1 MLRAFS
7 SSPDPLNDSPTF
19 QSPVKPRRPS
29 TAKYSLPL
37 QRSSP
42 TKRTFQ
48 LDLGNPL
55 SPQKIKVTV
64 EAGSDTE
71 NTKSQFGDD
80 GRSASPWSIA
90 EPLSHQRGRTT
101 TTTVPLKGLSDSE
114 GENRFATP
122 KRGKG
127 RPRKSGTPI
136 PTKQPRKSTTPTP
149 KARRSRKS
157 IGEQVYGDSEDDAD
171 FRLGRGMEVKRG
183 RGKQRK
189 STSAMQSESLEN
201 PLQGTANRIG
211 SARRKTITP
220 DEVVILEDGES
231 AGVMDHDGA
240 QPTDDLGGALSTMDY
255 NAAYPPSAHSTI
267 RSSASASGGEEPDI
281 TIARFHPGNETP
293 RQAGWSSPRMVDSSR
308 ASHATRPSSSYPSPS
323 SSLEKPKDHQRED
336 DVARSPLLSGRYKS
350 ADIPDVGEEEDDDDD
365 VEHGRPDDIP
375 EFDTI
380 IESEEFSMISVD
392 SVPSL
397 LQHFTSPPD
406 GGVAESVGNPNI
418 SMAQTA
424 EAGII
429 ESLPSISGTVVG
441 KAKSTWKPQNRSLL
455 SVQATNMDD
464 DSFSSIPSE
473 ILEAATP
480 ARKSV
485 VSNLLATKNLYTE
498 DSFSSIAPEILD
510 AATPGRNLP
519 KATHPETTVPQ
530 GHSYEDS
537 FSAIPSAILDA
548 ATPAPLR
555 HTLFKSGHSSQTGI
569 ALERLSTTGST
580 QSTSSALRGGQAPVI
595 ARLLTP
601 EESPSP
607 SDISVPQKTAPSSKL
622 RNMASITNS
631 VEQMHDDE
639 SYMSSQMKSS
649 PPMIAYRG
657 QAYAT
662 RPEQQLQLHTG
673 ETQTPA
679 ITFSSPSLPPPIQFV
694 KEHPLLGSKIEEGQ
708 KPALS
713 PTVRAGRMLQDILV
727 PSSPRGRSESLGSPF
742 KSPVMERK
750 SSTVAHGTNQPPQER
765 QMEPLSRPNTAG
777 SLFPRQS
784 QDSNFNNSARYDDP
798 FVSSVS
804 ARSENRDYSPE
815 LPGRLPLSDPRLAS
829 TRSDGNSLQDD
840 DEMSWQVEEVV
851 SLNQNPI
858 PAVNRLYPSAEV
870 GVQSGDSA
878 SITATN
884 TEMWEQKWAAE
895 RAAVSRQI
903 EDANTSKV
911 IVIDSDAGDNAS
923 QVDSDGDDFDL
934 LLETLNSPFPTAQQQ
949 PSRDSVDQPNK
960 PRSISSW
967 RMNSKRSAHSDEL
980 SHLSSPIQ
988 GRGLPIKHV
997 KDLPASSGAPAFNFN
1012 PRVLERGNQDIFAM
1026 LASSPNK
1033 NPPVRPKKALDM
1045 DSPSTESRPSKR
1057 STMEVNSAANSNEP
1071 PHQFKTIPQKLNF
1084 NPRIRDPESSFSS
1097 SPVRQPTYGIFGVQ
1111 PGKERLS
1118 KPAASSVA
1126 SAPRS
1131 LEKSPHFG
1139 TDTLPTPGDQGS
1151 PMRLSSADT
1160 GYDSASSPINEEEE
1174 NLVINRTKEWTESV
1188 RLASAQM
1195 QGFSSPTKSCLRSP
1209 LKTPRAGSGSRGS
1222 ASSVKT
1228 VAFVSSSPI
1237 PPSPTQEPLS
1247 GTTWSHDH
1255 WVLLDEIVEDWKP
1268 ENQAK
1273 EQVRRRNS
1281 TRVVSSMVGKTV
1293 NSQGHTMV
1301 LEQWH
1306 LDAVDEF
1313 RREVPGWEETPI
1325 ALRVF
1330 SLVLGE
1336 RLRAE
1341 NGMPPR
1347 SHRR

>member
-19 QSPVKPRRPS
+19 QSPVRPRRSS
-29 TAKYSLPL
+29 TARYSLPL

-71 NTKSQFGDD
+71 NTNSQFGDN

-90 EPLSHQRGRTT
+90 EPLNRQRGRTT
-101 TTTVPLKGLSDSE
+101 TTTVPLRGLSDSE
-114 GENRFATP
+114 GENLLATP

-136 PTKQPRKSTTPTP
+136 PAKQPRNSTTPTH
-149 KARRSRKS
+149 KSRRSRKS

-171 FRLGRGMEVKRG
+171 FRLGRGLDVKRG
-183 RGKQRK
+183 KGRQRK

-201 PLQGTANRIG
+201 SLPGTANRIG
-211 SARRKTITP
+211 RARRKTLAP
-220 DEVVILEDGES
+220 DEVVILEDRES

-240 QPTDDLGGALSTMDY
+240 PPTDLSGALSTMDY

-267 RSSASASGGEEPDI
+267 RSTTSASGGEEPDI
-281 TIARFHPGNETP
+281 TIARFDPGNETP

-308 ASHATRPSSSYPSPS
+308 ASNPTRPSSSYPSPS
-323 SSLEKPKDHQRED
+323 SSLEKPRGHQRED
-336 DVARSPLLSGRYKS
+336 VATSPLLSGRYES
-350 ADIPDVGEEEDDDDD
+350 ADIHDGGEDDDEE
-365 VEHGRPDDIP
+365 VEDRPDEVP

-380 IESEEFSMISVD
+380 LESEEFSMISVD

-397 LQHFTSPPD
+397 RQHFTSPPD
-406 GGVAESVGNPNI
+406 GGIAEPVGNPNL

-424 EAGII
+424 EAGKNK
-429 ESLPSISGTVVG
+429 SLPSVSGSVVG
-441 KAKSTWKPQNRSLL
+441 EATSIWKPQNRSLL
-455 SVQATNMDD
+455 SIQNTNMD

-485 VSNLLATKNLYTE
+485 VSNLLGTKNLYAE

-519 KATHPETTVPQ
+519 KATAPETTLPQ
-530 GHSYEDS
+530 GDSYDDS

-555 HTLFKSGHSSQTGI
+555 HTLFKPGHTSQTGV
-569 ALERLSTTGST
+569 APERLSATGSI
-580 QSTSSALRGGQAPVI
+580 QSASSALRGGQGPVI

-607 SDISVPQKTAPSSKL
+607 SDISIPQKTAPSSKL
-622 RNMASITNS
+622 RNVASVMNS

-649 PPMIAYRG
+649 PPVIATRR
-657 QAYAT
+657 QAYPT
-662 RPEQQLQLHTG
+662 RPEQHSQLHTG

-679 ITFSSPSLPPPIQFV
+679 IIFSSPSLPPPIQIA
-694 KEHPLLGSKIEEGQ
+694 KEHPLLGSRTEDGQ

-750 SSTVAHGTNQPPQER
+750 SSTAANGTNPSPQER
-765 QMEPLSRPNTAG
+765 QVEPLSRPNTAG
-777 SLFPRQS
+777 SLFPRLS
-784 QDSNFNNSARYDDP
+784 QDSQFNNSARYDDP
-798 FVSSVS
+798 FVNSVS
-804 ARSENRDYSPE
+804 ARSETQVYSPE

-829 TRSDGNSLQDD
+829 TRSEGNSLQDD

-851 SLNQNPI
+851 SLNQDPT
-858 PAVNRLYPSAEV
+858 PAMNYLNSAAKA
-870 GVQSGDSA
+870 GVRSSDSA
-878 SITATN
+878 SIAASHTD
-884 TEMWEQKWAAE
+884 MWEQKWAAE
-895 RAAVSRQI
+895 RAAVSREI
-903 EDANTSKV
+903 ENADTSKV
-911 IVIDSDAGDNAS
+911 IVIDSEAGDHNS
-923 QVDSDGDDFDL
+923 QVGNDEEDFDL
-934 LLETLNSPFPTAQQQ
+934 LLETLNSPFPTVQQQ
-949 PSRDSVDQPNK
+949 PNRDSVDQPRQ
-960 PRSISSW
+960 PRSLSSW
-967 RMNSKRSAHSDEL
+967 RMNNKRSAHSDEL

-988 GRGLPIKHV
+988 GWVPSTRPV
-997 KDLPASSGAPAFNFN
+997 KDLSASSGAQSFNFN

-1033 NPPVRPKKALDM
+1033 NPPARSKKSLDNN
-1045 DSPSTESRPSKR
+1045 SPSTESRPSKR
-1057 STMEVNSAANSNEP
+1057 STMEVNSVTNSNEP

-1084 NPRIRDPESSFSS
+1084 NPRVRDPESSFAS

-1111 PGKERLS
+1111 PGKERPS
-1118 KPAASSVA
+1118 KPAASSIA
-1126 SAPRS
+1126 SAPRP
-1131 LEKSPHFG
+1131 LENSPQIG
-1139 TDTLPTPGDQGS
+1139 TDTLPIPGDQGS
-1151 PMRLSSADT
+1151 PMQLSSAST

-1174 NLVINRTKEWTESV
+1174 NLAINRTKEWTESV

-1195 QGFSSPTKSCLRSP
+1195 QGFSSPAKSCLRSP

-1222 ASSVKT
+1222 TSSVKT
-1228 VAFVSSSPI
+1228 VAFVSSSPV

-1247 GTTWSHDH
+1247 GTTWSRDH

-1268 ENQAK
+1268 ENQIE

-1281 TRVVSSMVGKTV
+1281 TRVVSSLLGRTV
-1293 NSQGHTMV
+1293 SSGEHSMM

-1306 LDAVDEF
+1306 LEAVDEF
-1313 RREVPGWEETPI
+1313 RGEVPGWQEKTI

-1330 SLVLGE
+1330 SLIAGE
-1336 RLRAE
+1336 KIRAE
-1341 NGMPPR
+1341 KGLPPR
-1347 SHRR
+1347 SRGG